1 MSGKVIATL
10 AAALLF
16 ITAIALAGYYR
27 QESRRL
33 SGEVATLINERDS
46 AEQVINNQQ
55 RTFQIFNTLSREAEH
70 GKRQIQQDADT
81 RSQTINQAL
90 AGQVCTDEF
99 VPDGAAMQLLDYA
112 NRLRADSLRSP
123 ASEPNRTDGNT
134 DAAGRNSQ

>member
-1 MSGKVIATL
+1 MSGKVIAIL

-16 ITAIALAGYYR
+16 LAAIALADRYR
-27 QESRRL
+27 QKSQRL
-33 SGEVATLINERDS
+33 SDEMATLIKERDS
-46 AEQVINNQQ
+46 NERVINNQQ

-90 AGQVCTDEF
+90 AGQVCADEF
-99 VPDGAAMQLLDYA
+99 VPDGAAVPLLDYA

-134 DAAGRNSQ
+134 DAAGRDSQ